1 MPSPTPTEI
10 VNLVNQ
16 KEIDTQLLRQRWD
29 SDYSLWRLDPY
40 QGLGEGYSHYTSN
53 EPRTNA
59 KKAIGMLSGA
69 AMLLM
74 VPQGN
79 DDRDSR
85 DDDNAKE
92 QFLRGNFR
100 ANDARLV
107 RLGAGQPLQ
116 QAMAWSMMVRG
127 YTCGRAMLVKNKG
140 RIRADATPWDP
151 RACYWEHNVDGLEW
165 ICHRFSMLLSSAE
178 KEWELTK
185 SDDAHEA
192 VVTVYDFYDNER
204 NIVVIPDIR
213 ERPVKD
219 DIHGLIDGDGM
230 PRVPGWV
237 MANTLQPPVVLNNIN
252 TSNLTAGN
260 INVGSITKRQLS
272 DALADFGESIFA
284 DNRRQIEVSQEIASI
299 RLNLTERSLKPVFSI
314 ESESGVKT
322 VEYDPWEAGSEIP
335 LKTGEKFIV
344 HDALKSAP
352 DTDPL
357 AGMIANEEQKG
368 FFPAVSFG
376 NLPDPISGF
385 AITNLKGGV
394 ADKVMG
400 GAQAMGYAYMQIA
413 DNWSDHFNT
422 GGFGQGMELSGQ
434 GRNRKWF
441 RADITVDQLR
451 DTPQADISFVPEL
464 PEDLPGKVQMAIQ
477 LSQAGSDGMP
487 MMAKYNILETVLNRE
502 SADQDMDTILQEMA
516 IMNPLVRAHRMT
528 DALGKRGDET
538 WQYLA
543 AEYNQLVMQAIQ
555 AGIPLQNLIPP
566 DRNPNAEPG
575 NGGGFTPQ
583 VLPNA
588 NQGILPPTP
597 GLQTPAQAGPNVPQD
612 SPRPGARTNGSQSG
626 FDPFA

>member
-1 MPSPTPTEI
+1 MPSPTPNEI
-10 VNLVNQ
+10 VNLVNG

-29 SDYSLWRLDPY
+29 SDYSLWRKDLY
-40 QGLGEGYSHYTSN
+40 QGLGEGYLHYTSN

-59 KKAIGMLSGA
+59 KKGIGMLSSA

-79 DDRDSR
+79 DDRDTR

-92 QFLRGNFR
+92 QFLRGLFR

-107 RLGAGQPLQ
+107 RLIDGQPLQ
-116 QAMAWSMMVRG
+116 QAMAWDLMVRG
-127 YTCGRAMLVKNKG
+127 YTCGRSMFVKNNG
-140 RIRADATPWDP
+140 RVRADGTPWDP
-151 RACYWEHNVDGLEW
+151 RATYWEFGADGLEW
-165 ICHRFSMLLSSAE
+165 ICHRFSMLRSAAE
-178 KEWELTK
+178 KEWGLTK
-185 SDDAHEA
+185 SDNAHEA
-192 VVTVYDFYDNER
+192 VVTVYDFYDDGNS
-204 NIVVIPDIR
+204 IVIIPDIR
-213 ERPVKD
+213 EAPVKNLP
-219 DIHGLIDGDGM
+219 HGLIDGDGI

-237 MANTLQPPVVLNNIN
+237 MANTLQRPVVLNNIS

-260 INVGSITKRQLS
+260 INAGSITKRQLA
-272 DALADFGESIFA
+272 DAQTDFGESIFA
-284 DNRRQIEVSQEIASI
+284 DAREQIETHQFLASI
-299 RLNLTERSLKPVFSI
+299 RLNLAARSLKPVFSI
-314 ESESGVKT
+314 ESESGIKT

-335 LKTGEKFIV
+335 LKTGEKFII
-344 HDALKSAP
+344 HDAIKSAP

-357 AGMIANEEQKG
+357 AALVTIEMQKA

-376 NLPDPISGF
+376 NLPHPVSGF

-422 GGFGQGMELSGQ
+422 GAFGQGIQLSGQ

-441 RADITVDQLR
+441 RAGITVEQLR

-477 LSQAGSDGMP
+477 LSQPGADGMP
-487 MMAKYNILETVLNRE
+487 MLPHAVILEDVLNRE
-502 SADQDMDTILQEMA
+502 SSDQDMDTSLQEMA
-516 IMNPLVRAHRMT
+516 ITNPLVRTHRMT
-528 DALGKRGDET
+528 DALGKRGDEA

-543 AEYNQLVMQAIQ
+543 AEHNQLVMQAIQ
-555 AGIPLQNLIPP
+555 AGMPLQNLIPP
-566 DRNPNAEPG
+566 DHNPNAEPG
-575 NGGGFTPQ
+575 SGGGFSPQ

-588 NQGILPPTP
+588 GQGILPPTP
-597 GLQTPAQAGPNVPQD
+597 GLQTPAQAGSNVAPGT
-612 SPRPGARTNGSQSG
+612 PRPGARINGSQSG